1 MNICYE
7 QYYEHVFE
15 DINGEKVAE
24 KYDKK
29 RIDKQYFKWKEYN
42 NSFNNRIN
50 KSELE
55 I

>member
-24 KYDKK
+24 KYYKK
-29 RIDKQYFKWKEYN
+29 KNW
-42 NSFNNRIN
+42 
-50 KSELE
+50 
-55 I
+55 